1 MAWAPRSPSSL
12 PVKFPSMRLSLLP
25 GKFGQTPR
33 NLFLFFV
40 RSKEKLRE
48 LQFEI
53 AQENGVALVVEAD
66 VTDAAAV
73 QNLLDTTLKAFP
85 KGVDVLVNN
94 AAYVAPIHR

>member
-1 MAWAPRSPSSL
+1 MDF
-12 PVKFPSMRLSLLP
+12 V
-25 GKFGQTPR
+25 QTPR
-33 NLFLFFV
+33 EFQFPL

-66 VTDAAAV
+66 ITDAAAV
-73 QNLLDTTLKAFP
+73 QNLLETTLKAFP

-94 AAYVAPIHR
+94 AAYVAPIHRCR

>member
-1 MAWAPRSPSSL
+1 MDSIQPTA
-12 PVKFPSMRLSLLP
+12 KF
-25 GKFGQTPR
+25 
-33 NLFLFFV
+33 LFLL

-66 VTDAAAV
+66 ITDAAAV
-73 QNLLDTTLKAFP
+73 QNLLETTLKAFP

-94 AAYVAPIHR
+94 AAYVAPIHRSSWGQ

>member
-1 MAWAPRSPSSL
+1 MPSSWHA
-12 PVKFPSMRLSLLP
+12 KYPSTRLSWWP
-25 GKFGQTPR
+25 GVLINQTPVTKFST
-33 NLFLFFV
+33 LI

-53 AQENGVALVVEAD
+53 AQANGVALVVEAD
-66 VTDAAAV
+66 ITDAAAV

>member
-1 MAWAPRSPSSL
+1 
-12 PVKFPSMRLSLLP
+12 MRLSLSP
-25 GKFGQTPR
+25 GGFFIQTPSKCQS
-33 NLFLFFV
+33 LL

-53 AQENGVALVVEAD
+53 AQDNGVALVVEAD
-66 VTDAAAV
+66 ITDAAAV

-94 AAYVAPIHR
+94 AAYVAPIHRSSS

>member
-1 MAWAPRSPSSL
+1 MSWWL
-12 PVKFPSMRLSLLP
+12 GVLINQKPVTTFSTLI
-25 GKFGQTPR
+25 
-33 NLFLFFV
+33 

-53 AQENGVALVVEAD
+53 AQANGVALVVEAD
-66 VTDAAAV
+66 ITDAAAV